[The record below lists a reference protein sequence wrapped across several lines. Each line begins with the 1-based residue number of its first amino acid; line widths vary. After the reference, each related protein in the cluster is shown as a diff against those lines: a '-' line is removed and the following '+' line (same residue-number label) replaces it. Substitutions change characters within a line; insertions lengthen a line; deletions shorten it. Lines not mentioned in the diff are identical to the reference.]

1 MLELVRVT
9 SRLQLM
15 SVLLPTVP
23 MDITVITPTLAR
35 LTDITA
41 RPISAA
47 AFLSARVRGSMA
59 AITRQATVAV
69 RDSATSVA
77 AGSAA
82 ASVVDSGA
90 AINSALV
97 VGSGAASL
105 VAAGDV
111 NRRKSRLFCKRLA
124 LIPAVS
130 FLKTAV
136 RQLPACLETYGTLPY
151 GKLRIKLEAEDLM
164 LGAADFDTARE
175 FIEKL
180 SALRGQSRQKTMS
193 ALLKLAVGVKLGDQL
208 ALVGV

>member
-9 SRLQLM
+9 SRLRLM

-23 MDITVITPTLAR
+23 MDITVITPTLVR

-41 RPISAA
+41 PHISIA
-47 AFLSARVRGSMA
+47 AFLSARVRGSIA
-59 AITRQATVAV
+59 AITRQVTVLWDPV
-69 RDSATSVA
+69 LDSATSVA
-77 AGSAA
+77 AGSTA

-90 AINSALV
+90 AINCALV

-111 NRRKSRLFCKRLA
+111 NRRKSHLFCERLA
-124 LIPAVS
+124 LMPAV
-130 FLKTAV
+130 FFKTAV

-164 LGAADFDTARE
+164 LGAADFDAARE

-180 SALRGQSRQKTMS
+180 SALPDKAGRKQ
-193 ALLKLAVGVKLGDQL
+193 
-208 ALVGV
+208 